1 MDSGMDGEIGRE
13 RGREMDTHVD
23 ADGACDVNDTDGEVI
38 RSRSTDTYT
47 HADTASDSTNSNAHT
62 HSDNTISDPTKP
74 ETGRAMLI
82 PIPTDKGVELLQLPD
97 YIPPR
102 KDVWREL
109 RAGDEEGDGAGAD
122 ERGVVGG
129 EGGREERG
137 TGWGRDGCGCG
148 CGWASCIRLLCCMSH
163 SRCLTC
169 SCLVL
174 LSLSPFL
181 PRSYLSRP
189 LLTLPFDNT
198 LAIYSRNTRRNLRI
212 CLSSTPHRH
221 LQYEYQL
228 AHQRTPHAT
237 HAATLLLP
245 STHAH
250 PIDASQPPFN
260 LSLPSP
266 SPPPLVTLPP
276 STATTSPVNTSNAS
290 ASTRPSRPKLTLRLD
305 SIPEYAPLS
314 IVSSSYP
321 YTPSSYT
328 PYPPSAS
335 SSYNSYPSFSLN
347 LGVEES
353 PLGALTPL
361 TPMTPAR
368 PAGGGSIPCNPL
380 ITNVNPRSVMGSLRR
395 TLVRRSMLASFRIT
409 RTPTRPVYGR
419 DANQGG
425 MNSGKGKQRASTG
438 EDNDKEYVDGDC
450 GICFEEA
457 VRPTLTPCCARVFC
471 AEHLDEGFFFSLLVI
486 RFGDLG
492 LGFRMCVFG
501 EGVGFGIWDLG
512 FWDEGDMDTDCWVAS
527 NGL

>member
-1 MDSGMDGEIGRE
+1 MP
-13 RGREMDTHVD
+13 
-23 ADGACDVNDTDGEVI
+23 VI
-38 RSRSTDTYT
+38 NTTT
-47 HADTASDSTNSNAHT
+47 TATCNTNTNSHT
-62 HSDNTISDPTKP
+62 NGP
-74 ETGRAMLI
+74 
-82 PIPTDKGVELLQLPD
+82 
-97 YIPPR
+97 
-102 KDVWREL
+102 
-109 RAGDEEGDGAGAD
+109 
-122 ERGVVGG
+122 
-129 EGGREERG
+129 
-137 TGWGRDGCGCG
+137 
-148 CGWASCIRLLCCMSH
+148 
-163 SRCLTC
+163 
-169 SCLVL
+169 
-174 LSLSPFL
+174 
-181 PRSYLSRP
+181 
-189 LLTLPFDNT
+189 
-198 LAIYSRNTRRNLRI
+198 
-212 CLSSTPHRH
+212 
-221 LQYEYQL
+221 
-228 AHQRTPHAT
+228 RTPLT
-237 HAATLLLP
+237 PPPSYSL

-266 SPPPLVTLPP
+266 LTSATRYSTSA

-361 TPMTPAR
+361 TPMTP
-368 PAGGGSIPCNPL
+368 
-380 ITNVNPRSVMGSLRR
+380 
-395 TLVRRSMLASFRIT
+395 
-409 RTPTRPVYGR
+409 RTPGGRWFDPVQPSDNQRQSSERDGVSEADSSTPFDARVIPNNANANSAPYTDG

-471 AEHLDEGFFFSLLVI
+471 AEHLDEVGPPFLILFVLFFCCEGFFFSFACDSFWG
-486 RFGDLG
+486 FGDLG
-492 LGFRMCVFG
+492 VFECVFFG